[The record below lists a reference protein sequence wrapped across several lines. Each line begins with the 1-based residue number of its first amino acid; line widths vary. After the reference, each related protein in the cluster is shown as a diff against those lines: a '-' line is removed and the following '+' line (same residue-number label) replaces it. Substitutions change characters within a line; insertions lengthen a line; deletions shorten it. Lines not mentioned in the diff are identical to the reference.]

1 MCQYKIKSPFNKLT
15 TLNARALW
23 YKNSPIDKL
32 GTFPAFLLLKILK
45 VKETLIFDSFNTS
58 IKLNATEH
66 IHYKLGK
73 VPSIQIWQPKVAS

>member
-1 MCQYKIKSPFNKLT
+1 MQGPFDTKLT
-15 TLNARALW
+15 YRQIRN
-23 YKNSPIDKL
+23 
-32 GTFPAFLLLKILK
+32 FPSFLLLKILK

-73 VPSIQIWQPKVAS
+73 VSSIQISQPKGAS